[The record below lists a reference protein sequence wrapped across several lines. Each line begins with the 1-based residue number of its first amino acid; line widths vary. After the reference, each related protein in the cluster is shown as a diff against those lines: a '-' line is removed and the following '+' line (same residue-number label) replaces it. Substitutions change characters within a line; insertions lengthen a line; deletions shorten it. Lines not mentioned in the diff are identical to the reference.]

1 VFRQARHLDY
11 KGLSEK
17 ALTGKGGNALNRS
30 NNYRV
35 TVVGLVIAC
44 SVWGTAFLFAK
55 LALAELTV
63 SQVVLY
69 RFALA
74 SLVLL
79 PTALVRGAWP
89 QPQDLPLFL
98 LAGFLTVPVTFL
110 LQFGGL
116 SLTSVASASLIIGAF
131 PALLALAAAG
141 LYREK
146 LGAHGWAAVGASTL
160 GVLLI
165 VGLPG
170 PDHNWWGDGLVFL
183 SLITSV
189 AWVLLSKRLAERYSA
204 LIATAYILAFGTLTL
219 LPISLFWDGL
229 PRLNLSGGVW
239 GSVLALGLVSTAF
252 TFMVWNWGLERIPA
266 SQAGVYVNLEPV
278 VGAVLGV
285 TVLHEVLG
293 PGALLGGLLIISAAW
308 IISQPQ
314 ERDHRPM
321 SPPFRKVPLFG
332 GLSRRH

>member
-1 VFRQARHLDY
+1 M
-11 KGLSEK
+11 
-17 ALTGKGGNALNRS
+17 LNDN
-30 NNYRV
+30 NNYRGA
-35 TVVGLVIAC
+35 VVALVIAC
-44 SVWGTAFLFAK
+44 SVWGTAFLFGK
-55 LALAELTV
+55 LALTELTV

-69 RFALA
+69 RFGLA

-79 PTALVRGAWP
+79 PVALVRRAWP

-98 LAGFLTVPVTFL
+98 LTGFLTVPVTFL

-131 PALLALAAAG
+131 PALLAVAAAG
-141 LYREK
+141 FYREK
-146 LGAHGWAAVGASTL
+146 LSARGWGAVGASTL

-170 PDHNWWGDGLVFL
+170 PDHNWLGDGLVFV
-183 SLITSV
+183 SLIVSV
-189 AWVLLSKRLAERYSA
+189 VWVLLSKRLAEKYSA
-204 LIATAYILAFGTLTL
+204 LIATGYILAFGTLTL

-229 PRLNLSGGVW
+229 PRLSLSGGVW
-239 GSVLALGLVSTAF
+239 ESVLALGLVSTAF
-252 TFMVWNWGLERIPA
+252 TFMVWNWGLERVPA
-266 SQAGVYVNLEPV
+266 SHAGVYVNLEPV
-278 VGAVLGV
+278 VGAGLGV
-285 TVLHEVLG
+285 TVLQDSLG
-293 PGALLGGLLIISAAW
+293 PGALLGGLLIIAAAW

-321 SPPFRKVPLFG
+321 SPPLRKEPLFD